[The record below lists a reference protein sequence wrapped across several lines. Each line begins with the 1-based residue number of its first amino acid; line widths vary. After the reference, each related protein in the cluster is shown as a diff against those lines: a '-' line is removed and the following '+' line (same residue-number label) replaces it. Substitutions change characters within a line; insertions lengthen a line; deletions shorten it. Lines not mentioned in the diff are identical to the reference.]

1 MGLFNRSNQP
11 QRRQIRTMHKERP
24 NENGDLQYK
33 AKSKLIGAAVLAAL
47 GAVILP
53 FIFSSEEPINQVTT
67 NGQAPLVAPGAQG
80 EAGTSGTIAIS
91 AAPGVSVQSTEQ
103 GATVATTEET
113 APTTEAETSV
123 QGTIDTTD
131 LNNSTEI
138 PQSIASAVG
147 ESPVETPVAVATQPP
162 KSVTTPVKNPS
173 KASTSKPEPSKQVT
187 QKPTTQVPATTIVP
201 TPNQSVA
208 SSTQVKPVVEVAKP
222 TKPTGELKPVAPRQE
237 VVLSTSEPIAKPQ
250 ATVPK
255 VEDEPKRTVATP
267 QKEEPK
273 RAAASKPEVK
283 SEPKADA
290 KATAKTET
298 KTESKANAKVDNV
311 KRTDDGSA
319 ARALL
324 EGKKVASTSS
334 ATKGSA
340 NSNFPKLQ
348 SSASTA
354 KQRLTVQVGSF
365 TSMDDARAQRDRL
378 SSSGVSNVFVQNAV
392 VNGRQTYRLRVGPFT
407 NQESAQA
414 ALTRLRGLGHNGFI
428 TGN

>member
-1 MGLFNRSNQP
+1 MGLFNKSNQP

-67 NGQAPLVAPGAQG
+67 PGQAPLVAPGAQA
-80 EAGTSGTIAIS
+80 EAGASGTIAIS

-103 GATVATTEET
+103 GAAVATTEAT
-113 APTTEAETSV
+113 PTGTEAETSV
-123 QGTIDTTD
+123 QGTIDTAD
-131 LNNSTEI
+131 LTTSTEI
-138 PQSIASAVG
+138 PQSIANAVG
-147 ESPVETPVAVATQPP
+147 ESQAEVPVATQAP
-162 KSVTTPVKNPS
+162 KTTPTQTAPVP
-173 KASTSKPEPSKQVT
+173 SKPEPTKQVA
-187 QKPTTQVPATTIVP
+187 QKPATQVPATTIVP
-201 TPNQSVA
+201 TPTQSVA
-208 SSTQVKPVVEVAKP
+208 ASTQTKPAVEVAKP
-222 TKPTGELKPVAPRQE
+222 TKPTGELKSVAPRQE
-237 VVLSTSEPIAKPQ
+237 IVQSTPEPVTKPQ
-250 ATVPK
+250 APK
-255 VEDEPKRTVATP
+255 VEETPKRTVTTP
-267 QKEEPK
+267 PKEEPQ
-273 RAAASKPEVK
+273 RTVATKPETKGETKSESKTDAKTDSK
-283 SEPKADA
+283 SEPKA
-290 KATAKTET
+290 T
-298 KTESKANAKVDNV
+298 AKVDNV

-324 EGKKVASTSS
+324 EGKKVASTS
-334 ATKGSA
+334 ATSGSA
-340 NSNFPKLQ
+340 NSNFPKPQ
-348 SSASTA
+348 SSTSTA

>member
-1 MGLFNRSNQP
+1 MGLFNKSNQP

-24 NENGDLQYK
+24 NENSDLQYK

-53 FIFSSEEPINQVTT
+53 FIFSSEEPVNQVTS
-67 NGQAPLVAPGAQG
+67 GQAPLVAPGTQS
-80 EAGTSGTIAIS
+80 EAGASGTIAIS
-91 AAPGVSVQSTEQ
+91 AAPGVSVQSAEQ
-103 GATVATTEET
+103 GAAVASTE
-113 APTTEAETSV
+113 PPSSTEAETSV
-123 QGTIDTTD
+123 QGTIDTAD
-131 LNNSTEI
+131 LTNSTEI
-138 PQSIASAVG
+138 PQSIANAVG
-147 ESPVETPVAVATQPP
+147 ESQAEVPVATQAP
-162 KSVTTPVKNPS
+162 KPAPTQTTQVPS
-173 KASTSKPEPSKQVT
+173 KAEPTKQVT
-187 QKPTTQVPATTIVP
+187 QKPATQVPATTIVP
-201 TPNQSVA
+201 TPTQSVA
-208 SSTQVKPVVEVAKP
+208 ASTQTKPAIEVAKP

-237 VVLSTSEPIAKPQ
+237 IVQSTSEPVAKPQ
-250 ATVPK
+250 TTPK
-255 VEDEPKRTVATP
+255 VEEEPKRVTTAP

-273 RAAASKPEVK
+273 RTADTKAETKTTAKTDTK
-283 SEPKADA
+283 SEPK
-290 KATAKTET
+290 TT
-298 KTESKANAKVDNV
+298 SKVDNV

-324 EGKKVASTSS
+324 EGKKVASTS
-334 ATKGSA
+334 ATSGSA
-340 NSNFPKLQ
+340 NSNFPKPQ

>member
-1 MGLFNRSNQP
+1 MGLFNKSNQP

-67 NGQAPLVAPGAQG
+67 PGQAPLVAPGAQA
-80 EAGTSGTIAIS
+80 EAGASGTIAIS

-103 GATVATTEET
+103 GAAVATTEAT
-113 APTTEAETSV
+113 PPATEAETSV
-123 QGTIDTTD
+123 QGTIDTAD
-131 LNNSTEI
+131 LTTSTEI
-138 PQSIASAVG
+138 PQSIANAVG
-147 ESPVETPVAVATQPP
+147 ESQAEVPVATQAP
-162 KSVTTPVKNPS
+162 KTTPTQTAPVP
-173 KASTSKPEPSKQVT
+173 SKPEPTKQVA
-187 QKPTTQVPATTIVP
+187 QKPATQVPATTIVP
-201 TPNQSVA
+201 TPTQSVA
-208 SSTQVKPVVEVAKP
+208 ASTQTKPAVEVAKP
-222 TKPTGELKPVAPRQE
+222 TKPTGELKSVAPRQE
-237 VVLSTSEPIAKPQ
+237 IVQSTPEPVTKPQ
-250 ATVPK
+250 APK
-255 VEDEPKRTVATP
+255 VEETPKRTVTTP
-267 QKEEPK
+267 PKEEPQ
-273 RAAASKPEVK
+273 RTVATKPETKGETKSESKTDAKTDSK
-283 SEPKADA
+283 SEPKA
-290 KATAKTET
+290 T
-298 KTESKANAKVDNV
+298 AKVDNV

-324 EGKKVASTSS
+324 EGKKVASTS
-334 ATKGSA
+334 ATSGSA
-340 NSNFPKLQ
+340 NSSFPKPQ

>member
-1 MGLFNRSNQP
+1 MGLFNKSNQP

-67 NGQAPLVAPGAQG
+67 PGQAPLVAPGAQA
-80 EAGTSGTIAIS
+80 EAGASGTIAIS

-103 GATVATTEET
+103 GAAVATTEAT
-113 APTTEAETSV
+113 PPATEAETSV
-123 QGTIDTTD
+123 QGTIDTAD
-131 LNNSTEI
+131 LTTSTEI
-138 PQSIASAVG
+138 PQSIANAVG
-147 ESPVETPVAVATQPP
+147 ESQAEVP
-162 KSVTTPVKNPS
+162 VTTQAPKTTPTQTAPVP
-173 KASTSKPEPSKQVT
+173 SKPEPTKQVA
-187 QKPTTQVPATTIVP
+187 QKPATQVPATTIVP
-201 TPNQSVA
+201 TPTQSVA
-208 SSTQVKPVVEVAKP
+208 ASTQTKPAVEVAKP
-222 TKPTGELKPVAPRQE
+222 TKPAGELKPVAPRQE
-237 VVLSTSEPIAKPQ
+237 IVQSTPEPVTKPQ
-250 ATVPK
+250 APK
-255 VEDEPKRTVATP
+255 VEETPKRTVTTP
-267 QKEEPK
+267 PKEEPQ
-273 RAAASKPEVK
+273 RTVATKPE
-283 SEPKADA
+283 
-290 KATAKTET
+290 TKTET
-298 KTESKANAKVDNV
+298 KSESKTDAKTTAKAETKTETKSTAKVDNV

-324 EGKKVASTSS
+324 EGKKVASTS
-334 ATKGSA
+334 ATSGSA
-340 NSNFPKLQ
+340 NSNFPKPQ
-348 SSASTA
+348 SSTSTA